1 MLFNPIGT
9 VFNGI
14 GLVPFSELR
23 YFIGVKVLLSIRGE
37 TQGKYKENFTRVDIP
52 ESVSSLGRYVLG
64 FDHSV
69 VVVFHGKTPPST
81 SWSFSYTT
89 QTYDTCT
96 PNGCIF
102 YVPDESLELYK
113 EAFTKG
119 DTPLKHTSIIHP
131 MSEYQP

>member
-1 MLFNPIGT
+1 MFNS
-9 VFNGI
+9 I

-23 YFIGVKVLLSIRGE
+23 YFTGIKVLLSVPEGTGGE
-37 TQGKYKENFTRVDIP
+37 YSKNFTRVDIP
-52 ESVSSLGRYVLG
+52 ESVTSLGRYVLG
-64 FDHSV
+64 FDHAV
-69 VVVFHGKTPPST
+69 VVVFHGKTPPGY

-113 EAFTKG
+113 EAFTSQP
-119 DTPLKHTSIIHP
+119 TPLANDSIIHP
-131 MSEYQP
+131 MSELQP